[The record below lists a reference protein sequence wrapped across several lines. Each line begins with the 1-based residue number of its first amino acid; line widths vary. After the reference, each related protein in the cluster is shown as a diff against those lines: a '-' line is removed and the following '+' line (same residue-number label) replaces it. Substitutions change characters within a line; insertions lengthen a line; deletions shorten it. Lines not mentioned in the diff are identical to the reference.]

1 MTDME
6 VDMHNELV
14 IKYLLNF
21 QRQKIKT
28 KNLVGSSYAYKRTQ
42 VVIQVVGPLRK

>member
-14 IKYLLNF
+14 IKYLLNI

-28 KNLVGSSYAYKRTQ
+28 QNLVGSSYAYKKNTGCN
-42 VVIQVVGPLRK
+42 IGPLRK